1 MSIQKKGEKYAKKS
15 LPNPY
20 IYPTFV
26 SVGGETTCGDDKFIL
41 NVALVFE
48 CGVSLWIPASNL
60 GLAKS
65 KLFDFKV
72 ASTGRLSATL
82 RLFLDEKGK
91 KRSGE
96 SIIFTCH

>member
-1 MSIQKKGEKYAKKS
+1 MQKKS

-26 SVGGETTCGDDKFIL
+26 YVGGETTSGDDKFIL
-41 NVALVFE
+41 NAALVFE
-48 CGVSLWIPASNL
+48 CGVSLWIPASKL

-65 KLFDFKV
+65 KLVDFKV
-72 ASTGRLSATL
+72 ASPGRLSAAL

-96 SIIFTCH
+96 SIIFTCHQCIRLP